1 MKKLLLPALG
11 ALALAVTF
19 PACQKSNTEPANP
32 DLVAVE
38 DANETA
44 AAENDI
50 AALFDDAP
58 GDFFLASPPGENPSG
73 LTNARRVP
81 DFCGATA
88 TLTNLPGGGLRT
100 TVDFGAGQTC
110 ADGTTRKGKMTI
122 DFVPGSGRDFTR
134 TITFENYGVND
145 RTMSGTTDVTM
156 EGLAGNRVRTA
167 VKNLQITKDGRTV
180 TFTSNKTRTYDRKG
194 TLDPTDDEITVTGS
208 SSGTGSDGKGFMA
221 VIGTP
226 ILIKN
231 ACGRQ
236 NRVPVAGIVN
246 VTPTGKSMR
255 EINYGNGTCDRE
267 YTVTAD
273 GQTVT
278 KTFEKRGK

>member
-1 MKKLLLPALG
+1 MKKLLLPALS
-11 ALALAVTF
+11 ALAVSV
-19 PACQKSNTEPANP
+19 ALLSCQKASTEPSAT

-38 DANETA
+38 DANEATA
-44 AAENDI
+44 AEDDI

-58 GDFFLASPPGENPSG
+58 GDFFQVAPADDNG

-88 TLTNLPGGGLRT
+88 TVTNLPGGGLRT

-110 ADGTTRKGKMTI
+110 ADGTTRKGKLTI
-122 DFVPGSGRDFTR
+122 EFVPGTGREFTR
-134 TITFENYGVND
+134 TIAFENYAVND
-145 RTMSGTTDVTM
+145 RTLNGTTEVTM

-167 VKNLQITKDGRTV
+167 TKNLQIAKDGRTI
-180 TFTSNKTRTYDRKG
+180 TFTSNRTRTYDRKG
-194 TLDPTDDEITVTGS
+194 TLAPNDDEITITGS
-208 SSGTGSDGKGFMA
+208 SSGIGSDGRGFTA

-231 ACGRQ
+231 ACGRP

-255 EINYGNGTCDRE
+255 EVNFGDGTCNRE
-267 YTVTAD
+267 YTVTVD
-273 GQTVT
+273 GQTVA
-278 KTFEKRGK
+278 KTFDKK